1 VTDDATVTQ
10 PEASESG
17 PPIEMP
23 LATDMDSP
31 EETTSEREPAAADA
45 QPTAE
50 AAEPA
55 AEPEPEAD
63 ADEQPTAEAAE
74 PAAEP
79 EPEAEPDTR
88 TELDATNP
96 DDTTVE
102 AAAVDAPPAEPDV
115 EAEPDTDTEPGTET
129 ENRAMPEIVPKSA
142 AEPSGEPET
151 VALLIA
157 KTLRSFGVRMAF
169 TVPGESFLG
178 LMESLSDE
186 GIRVVT
192 TRHEGAAGFMAE
204 AYGQLTGRPAV
215 AIGTRAVGA
224 ANLAIA
230 VHTARQN
237 STPMV
242 TVIGQVVRKFRGR
255 EAFQEVDQVASFGR
269 LAKWAVELSDR
280 NAVPAA
286 LEELSR
292 HLRTGRPGP
301 VYLSVPE
308 DLLDDTF
315 AQAVEPPPFRPRS
328 PDLDTAAV
336 RRVLHQVAAAKRPV
350 ILAGAGVLR
359 ARATADLV
367 QLAEMLE
374 VPVIAS
380 WRRPDVFPN
389 EHPLYL
395 GMAGYAAPSTVRER
409 LRSADFLLVLGCRLS
424 EITSFEYAVPA
435 RGQAWAH
442 VDLEPRSNVPGVP
455 GPRLSVTADT
465 RSFLRS
471 AVERLRAGVLEAA
484 VIQAREV
491 ANREDRAAY
500 EQASI
505 VDADPWDGP
514 GVHPGRIVST
524 LASVIG
530 ADTVVTT
537 DAGNF
542 GHWAARGLRFS
553 RPGTFLGPTSGAMG
567 YALPAAIAAGLT
579 RPNRHTIALA
589 GDGGFAMTMAEI
601 ETAVRER
608 ARVIAL
614 VFDNERYGTIRA
626 HQEKR
631 GTGKGLGTDLGP
643 VDFAAI
649 ARAMGARG
657 ISVDDDAA
665 FEPALREA
673 LAHPGPTVIHLAL
686 DRRWLGID
694 SVLEPEA

>member
-1 VTDDATVTQ
+1 MTDEGSLTEPQASWSGPMDGLEAEIDALVGSAPE
-10 PEASESG
+10 PEAV
-17 PPIEMP
+17 P
-23 LATDMDSP
+23 LAGP
-31 EETTSEREPAAADA
+31 EPATDGPDRA
-45 QPTAE
+45 AE
-50 AAEPA
+50 ARLEPQAAIEPDAEAIPA
-55 AEPEPEAD
+55 PEPEAIPAPEPEPEPEATV
-63 ADEQPTAEAAE
+63 EREPEAAPAAVPPEEAAVPAE
-74 PAAEP
+74 PA
-79 EPEAEPDTR
+79 
-88 TELDATNP
+88 
-96 DDTTVE
+96 
-102 AAAVDAPPAEPDV
+102 
-115 EAEPDTDTEPGTET
+115 
-129 ENRAMPEIVPKSA
+129 VPQS
-142 AEPSGEPET
+142 
-151 VALLIA
+151 VASLIA
-157 KTLRSFGVRMAF
+157 RTLRGFGVRMAF

-178 LMESLSDE
+178 LLEALTDE

-192 TRHEGAAGFMAE
+192 TRHEGGAGFMAE
-204 AYGQLTGRPAV
+204 AYGQLTGRPAL

-237 STPMV
+237 STPMI
-242 TVIGQVVRKFRGR
+242 VIAGQVARRHRGR
-255 EAFQEVDQVASFGR
+255 EAFQEVDQVGSFGR
-269 LAKWAVELSDR
+269 LAKWATELSDR

-301 VYLSVPE
+301 LYLSIPE
-308 DLLDDTF
+308 DLFDDTF
-315 AQAVEPPPFRPRS
+315 PQSIEPPPFRPRS

-336 RRVLHQVAAAKRPV
+336 RRVLQQLAAAKRPV

-374 VPVIAS
+374 VPVVAS

-395 GMAGYAAPSTVRER
+395 GMAGYASPTTVRER
-409 LRSADFLLVLGCRLS
+409 LRAADFLLVLGSRLS
-424 EITSFEYAVPA
+424 EPTSYDYTIPA

-442 VDLEPRSNVPGVP
+442 VDLEPRNNVPGLP

-471 AVERLRAGVLEAA
+471 AVERLRAGALEAA

-491 ANREDRAAY
+491 LNREDRAAY
-500 EQASI
+500 EAAS
-505 VDADPWDGP
+505 VVGGEPWDGP
-514 GVHPGRIVST
+514 GVHPGRIVAT
-524 LASVIG
+524 LASVLST
-530 ADTVVTT
+530 DTVVTT

-567 YALPAAIAAGLT
+567 YALPAAIAAGLA
-579 RPNRHTIALA
+579 RPNRHAIALA
-589 GDGGFAMTMAEI
+589 GDGGFAMLMAEL

-614 VFDNERYGTIRA
+614 VFDNQRYGTIRA
-626 HQEKR
+626 HQETR
-631 GTGKGLGTDLGP
+631 GNGRPLATDLGP
-643 VDFAAI
+643 IDFAAV
-649 ARAMGARG
+649 ARACGAEG
-657 ISVDDDAA
+657 VTIDDDAA

-673 LAHPGPTVIHLAL
+673 LAYPGPTVLHLSL
-686 DRRWLGID
+686 DRRWLAID
-694 SVLEPEA
+694 RMLDAEA